1 MWPGTSRL
9 APRPTA
15 PDPGL
20 MGRMLERQ
28 SRVGEEGSEPG
39 RKGVEVVGF
48 SRGELK
54 VCCHGNSERESREKQ
69 RRAELDP
76 CWWGWQ
82 CGPKPSARAHAH
94 TDCRARGVSR
104 ALASYSF
111 LSFLSYT
118 HKHLHTNTPSAA
130 LPEQSHEPPLSTFT
144 SYTHNNSESLHSIS
158 FIQLSFMPEK
168 VKPTG
173 TSALLDLTKHIHRP
187 TATLRARGTRLTPQ
201 TFSRFIPLSCLL
213 V

>member
-1 MWPGTSRL
+1 MATRRGRAGRSSGVLSLTR
-9 APRPTA
+9 AGGGGNVGQNRVRAHTHTPTA
-15 PDPGL
+15 GL
-20 MGRMLERQ
+20 G
-28 SRVGEEGSEPG
+28 G
-39 RKGVEVVGF
+39 
-48 SRGELK
+48 
-54 VCCHGNSERESREKQ
+54 SRE
-69 RRAELDP
+69 LLLP
-76 CWWGWQ
+76 
-82 CGPKPSARAHAH
+82 
-94 TDCRARGVSR
+94 T
-104 ALASYSF
+104 

-144 SYTHNNSESLHSIS
+144 PYTHNNSESLHSIS

-187 TATLRARGTRLTPQ
+187 TATLRARGTRLTHQ